1 MRQDALARAQEGAAN
16 LSLILERDISRNLE
30 IYELSMY
37 AVIDGVKDTKILRLS
52 PAIRQL
58 VLFDRFTTAT
68 DVGTLLVTDEQ
79 GNLVL
84 DSRSTPPV
92 PSISLTAI
100 TSRYTAI
107 RPPSGCISASHSSRA
122 CRMLASR
129 SALAA
134 GCRTPTAALPALSSA
149 PHLPPPA
156 AGVPV
161 RPLLGGPGAHPGQL
175 LATAARAP

>member
-1 MRQDALARAQEGAAN
+1 MHCSKCVRTRWHAHKRGAAN

-84 DSRSTPPV
+84 DSRSTPPRPV
-92 PSISLTAI
+92 NLADRDYFKVHRDSATVGLYISQPFQPRL
-100 TSRYTAI
+100 SD
-107 RPPSGCISASHSSRA
+107 
-122 CRMLASR
+122 
-129 SALAA
+129 A
-134 GCRTPTAALPALSSA
+134 G
-149 PHLPPPA
+149 
-156 AGVPV
+156 
-161 RPLLGGPGAHPGQL
+161 
-175 LATAARAP
+175 